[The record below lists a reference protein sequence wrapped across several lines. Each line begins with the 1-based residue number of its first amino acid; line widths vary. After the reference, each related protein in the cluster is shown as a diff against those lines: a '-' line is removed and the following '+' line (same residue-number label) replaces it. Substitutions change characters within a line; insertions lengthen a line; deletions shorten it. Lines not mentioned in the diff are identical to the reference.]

1 MLIEVLPD
9 AHERK
14 CTFIVAAFSPSC
26 FLVCQYHILLLFLLR
41 HVLPYIA
48 ASMPGFLFLGVLIS
62 SYVSLSS
69 FLSFFPSFTAFRRDI
84 LLLLFLH
91 YFPCIR
97 ASFFCLCFPTYL
109 ASLFSFIFSFSG
121 CCSRVLPPFLALF
134 SSLNYTSD
142 RFFYLAWCIV
152 SLLPFRFLPVPV
164 PPSLSLSPPPLLS
177 SPNATS
183 SLSVPP
189 AGAPRLRISRRVWD
203 QSHFLR
209 HWSACQISQDEWL
222 PSRPSPPA
230 PGGVS

>member
-1 MLIEVLPD
+1 MYLHCCGIFSFMFPCVSVSYFVIISASTCPSLYSRFHARFSLPWSSHLFVCVFVFIPVFFSVFYCLPSRHSPSLVL
-9 AHERK
+9 AL
-14 CTFIVAAFSPSC
+14 FSLYSC
-26 FLVCQYHILLLFLLR
+26 FLFLPLF
-41 HVLPYIA
+41 
-48 ASMPGFLFLGVLIS
+48 
-62 SYVSLSS
+62 SYVLG
-69 FLSFFPSFTAFRRDI
+69 LSFI
-84 LLLLFLH
+84 
-91 YFPCIR
+91 
-97 ASFFCLCFPTYL
+97 
-109 ASLFSFIFSFSG
+109 SFIFSFSG

-177 SPNATS
+177 SNATS